1 MPRTLYE
8 HEDYKAHFSKEGYD
22 NVDGNSY
29 PMTAFCY
36 IEDSNDKVSINTDRP
51 QGVIAY
57 KPGTLW
63 VNYDRLS
70 SDDGKWVY
78 ETTFRN
84 EYQKFVHHITVQ
96 NKDYHERNIQKLYDQ
111 PLLMQGN

>member
-1 MPRTLYE
+1 MTPIANEKKFYTDSNGWLVMERTLYH
-8 HEDYKAHFSKEGYD
+8 HEDYQAFFSKDGYD

-36 IEDSNDKVSINTDRP
+36 IQDSSDKVSVNTDRA

-57 KPGTLW
+57 KDGTIW
-63 VNYDRLS
+63 VNFDRLS

-78 ETTFRN
+78 ETTYRN
-84 EYQKFVHHITVQ
+84 
-96 NKDYHERNIQKLYDQ
+96 
-111 PLLMQGN
+111 

>member
-1 MPRTLYE
+1 MERTLFK
-8 HEDYKAHFSKEGYD
+8 HEDYEAQFSKEGYD
-22 NVDGNSY
+22 DIDGNSY

-36 IEDSNDKVSINTDRP
+36 IKDTTDKVSINTDRA

-63 VNYDRLS
+63 VNFDRLS

-78 ETTFRN
+78 
-84 EYQKFVHHITVQ
+84 
-96 NKDYHERNIQKLYDQ
+96 
-111 PLLMQGN
+111 